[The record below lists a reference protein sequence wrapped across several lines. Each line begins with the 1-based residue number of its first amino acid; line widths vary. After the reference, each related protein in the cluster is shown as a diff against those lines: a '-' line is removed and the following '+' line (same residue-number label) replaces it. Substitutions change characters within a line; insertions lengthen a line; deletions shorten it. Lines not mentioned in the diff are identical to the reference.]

1 MNMIRNL
8 KILAVLGILTAGI
21 ISCSKDNVAGPTEEP
36 KPEVKEVKLPSASRI
51 SDMALIYHGGSQ
63 RIANNNEQ
71 MKPYVF
77 RDNGGKPEFLF
88 DSFLFLEITTTL
100 NGQLYDFGV
109 EVPYA
114 KVPGKA
120 EWIWLLDQTFAEGRG
135 PDAIEH
141 TIDSL
146 VQKGYAP
153 PTKRKVVFSIPNPIY
168 GNKSWGMIDNK
179 AMDMS
184 KLEDRFKAARWYVEQ
199 VQERWKK
206 KNYKYI
212 ELEGYYWVHETID
225 SHNQDDVLIKQVSD
239 LVKSEK
245 KDFVWIPYNWA
256 EGAERWKEMGFT
268 RAYQQP
274 NYFFDLKSELWI
286 LQRGIDFAKEKG
298 LQLEFEFDDRVSEE
312 GYRKH
317 FYDYVEKF
325 EESGVWDNQEVAY
338 YEGGGAWYRMS
349 ISKKT
354 EMMKMAKTLGDIIV
368 ERQKRLK

>member
-1 MNMIRNL
+1 MKRNL
-8 KILAVLGILTAGI
+8 KILIITCVLILGMVG
-21 ISCSKDNVAGPTEEP
+21 CGKDKATQLKEEP
-36 KPEVKEVKLPSASRI
+36 QSEVKEAKLPSASRI
-51 SDMALIYHGGSQ
+51 SDMALIYHGGTQ
-63 RIANNNEQ
+63 RIPNNAGQ
-71 MKPYVF
+71 MKHYVF
-77 RDNGGKPEFLF
+77 RETAGKPEFLF

-100 NGQLYDFGV
+100 NGQFYDFGV
-109 EVPYA
+109 ELPYA

-120 EWIWLLDQTFAEGRG
+120 EWIWLLDQTFAMGRG
-135 PDAIEH
+135 PDAIEQ

-153 PTKRKVVFSIPNPIY
+153 PTKRKVIFSIPNPIF

-184 KLEDRFKAARWYVEQ
+184 KLEDRFKAARWFVEQ
-199 VQERWKK
+199 VEERWKK

-239 LVKSEK
+239 YVKEK
-245 KDFVWIPYNWA
+245 DLDFVWIPYNWA
-256 EGAERWKEMGFT
+256 EGAERWKEIGFT

-274 NYFFDLKSELWI
+274 NYFFDLKSEMWI
-286 LQRGIDFAKEKG
+286 LQRGIDFAKEHG

-312 GYRKH
+312 GYRQH

-325 EESGVWDNQEVAY
+325 GESGVWDNQEVAY

-349 ISKKT
+349 ISKNA
-354 EMMKMAKTLGDIIV
+354 EMKKMAKTLGDIIV